1 MGERT
6 KIMRGRVKMLN
17 GIYLEGLDP
26 TYDKSAFLVLSP
38 FRVSKGP
45 KRAKYRILA
54 KKKKLVFFSSESQT
68 KEDGRSN
75 HR

>member
-1 MGERT
+1 MCEKT

-17 GIYLEGLDP
+17 EIYLEELDP
-26 TYDKSAFLVLSP
+26 TSDKRPYLGPGP

-45 KRAKYRILA
+45 KRAKYEILA
-54 KKKKLVFFSSESQT
+54 KKVLFFSSESQT